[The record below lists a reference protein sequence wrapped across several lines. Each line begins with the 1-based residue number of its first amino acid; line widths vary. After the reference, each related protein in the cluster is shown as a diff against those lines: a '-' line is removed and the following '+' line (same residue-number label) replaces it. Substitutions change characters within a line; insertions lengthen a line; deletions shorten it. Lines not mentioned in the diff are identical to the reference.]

1 VDSVDLDVIKTSVQ
15 WMHEGHEVLL
25 ATVVSTWGSSPRPE
39 GAMLALRGDGRIVG
53 SVSGGCI
60 EDDLITRFGSQAF
73 RLRHPE
79 AVTYGVTADEARRF
93 GLPCGGTIR
102 LVLEPLQRGKSGV
115 DQLLAALDRG
125 KVVSRTLDMSTG
137 VARISPPNRG
147 DGLKYD
153 GATLQVVLGPRYRML
168 VIGAGDLSRYL
179 CTIAL
184 GLDYQIT
191 VCDPRTEYT
200 IAWRLPGV
208 RVVHSMPDDA
218 VIDMELDE
226 RCAVVALTH
235 DPKLD
240 DLGLMEALKT
250 PAFYVGALGSR
261 RNNAARRERLKLFDV
276 SAEELARLRG
286 PAGLYIASKTP
297 PEIAVSIL
305 AEVTAYKN
313 GVQPAE
319 SATVEGGKRSRER
332 VDELRVR
339 PYEEKHLVNGIGRD
353 SSRCLGIRK
362 FVDS

>member
-1 VDSVDLDVIKTSVQ
+1 MDSVDLDVIRTSVQ

-60 EDDLITRFGSQAF
+60 EDDLIARFRTHTSELQ
-73 RLRHPE
+73 HPE
-79 AVTYGVTADEARRF
+79 AVTYGVTAEEARQF

-102 LVLEPLQRGKSGV
+102 LVLEPLHRENSKLGE
-115 DQLLAALDRG
+115 LLVALDSG
-125 KVVSRTLDMSTG
+125 KLISRTLDMSTG
-137 VARISPPNRG
+137 AVHMSAATQT
-147 DGLKYD
+147 DGLSYD
-153 GATLQVVLGPRYRML
+153 GTTLKAVLGPRYRML

-179 CTIAL
+179 CMIAL

-200 IAWRLPGV
+200 AGWSLPGV
-208 RVVHSMPDDA
+208 RVVHSMPDDT
-218 VIDMELDE
+218 VIDMQLDE

-240 DLGLMEALKT
+240 DLALMEALKT

-261 RNNAARRERLKLFDV
+261 RNNAARRDRLKLFDV
-276 SAEELARLRG
+276 TEEELARFRG
-286 PAGLYIASKTP
+286 PAGLYIGSKTP

-313 GVQPAE
+313 GVEPAE
-319 SATVEGGKRSRER
+319 SATVEGGKRRREQIGKSRA
-332 VDELRVR
+332 R
-339 PYEEKHLVNGIGRD
+339 PYDEKPFVNDISRRPVGIPV
-353 SSRCLGIRK
+353 
-362 FVDS
+362 F